1 MDEPLVGL
9 SRGDDRTVPSQ
20 AQAQAQGSLLERIRA
35 TQENSNV
42 VPNYTP
48 VGNDAFAGG
57 GDGAS
62 SSFGFSS
69 LSLSFGGGEG
79 RPAPEPSQGLL
90 SEHNNVNYPSPGG
103 EYSMQQYFVT
113 FVMDVYNA
121 FRSLPIPAQAAS
133 VVGLLWIA
141 WKLF

>member
-9 SRGDDRTVPSQ
+9 SGADDRTAPS
-20 AQAQAQGSLLERIRA
+20 QAQGSLLERIRA

-42 VPNYTP
+42 APNYAP
-48 VGNDAFAGG
+48 IGNDAFGG
-57 GDGAS
+57 GGNGAS

-90 SEHNNVNYPSPGG
+90 SNVT

-121 FRSLPIPAQAAS
+121 FRSLPLPAQAAS
-133 VVGLLWIA
+133 VLILLWIA
-141 WKLF
+141 WELL